1 MGFNMKSQFVLTI
14 FLGLVTMS
22 GCGDVSLNESIADS
36 YLDDQAAIQRGR
48 LIFAGTCAGYCH
60 KVSAERSDAPYLFDC
75 EWVHGGTDEE
85 IYTTISQG
93 VAGTRMVAFGEN
105 FPEGADD
112 LWKIIAYLKTNR
124 QSCG

>member
-1 MGFNMKSQFVLTI
+1 MKSQFVLTI

-60 KVSAERSDAPYLFDC
+60 KLSSERSDAPYLFDC
-75 EWVHGGTDEE
+75 EWVHGGSDQE
-85 IYTTISQG
+85 IYNTLSQG
-93 VAGTRMVAFGEN
+93 IPGSRMIAFGEN
-105 FPEGADD
+105 FPEGSDD
-112 LWKIIAYLKTNR
+112 LWKIIAYLKVNR

>member
-1 MGFNMKSQFVLTI
+1 MRVCFI
-14 FLGLVTMS
+14 FFGVFGSLILAA
-22 GCGDVSLNESIADS
+22 CGDISNNGSLADS
-36 YLDDQAAIQRGR
+36 YVTDDAAVQRGR

-60 KVSAERSDAPYLFDC
+60 KLSAERSDAPYLFDC
-75 EWVHGGTDEE
+75 EWVHGGTDQD

-93 VAGTRMVAFGEN
+93 VSGTRMIAFGEN

-112 LWKIIAYLKTNR
+112 LWKLIAYLKVNR